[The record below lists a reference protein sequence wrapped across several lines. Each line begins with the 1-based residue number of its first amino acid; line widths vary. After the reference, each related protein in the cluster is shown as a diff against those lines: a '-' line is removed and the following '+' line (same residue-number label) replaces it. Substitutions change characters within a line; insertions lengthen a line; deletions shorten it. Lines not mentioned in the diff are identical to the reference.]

1 MEMLRQKRTL
11 KWFEEYLWQTSKKY
25 VIERDHEEKSYTLCF
40 IGSSD
45 YDPEKGYKAT
55 NIAKFYRTKEDIEI
69 YSYNGKEFNL
79 FVKGLSMLKYW
90 IDSAT
95 PEERF
100 VDEIKSVY
108 KHLNF
113 KTEFGENLYLN
124 IATYDKE
131 QYACLTTIGD
141 RYEPLQKYF
150 TDKEIDKYKREH
162 GINLSEYEKIKE
174 GTYVD

>member
-1 MEMLRQKRTL
+1 MEIVRQKRTL
-11 KWFEEYLWQTSKKY
+11 KWFEEYLKEKGKGFL
-25 VIERDHEEKSYTLCF
+25 IEKNEEEKSYILYF
-40 IGSSD
+40 QD
-45 YDPEKGYKAT
+45 YHLFSLDKEYERT
-55 NIAKFYRTKEDIEI
+55 NIAKFYKDKEDIEI
-69 YSYNGKEFNL
+69 YSYNGKDFDL

-100 VDEIKSVY
+100 ADEIESAYMHK
-108 KHLNF
+108 NF

-124 IATYDKE
+124 ISKTEDGYSF
-131 QYACLTTIGD
+131 LTTIRD
-141 RYEPLQKYF
+141 RYEGWQKYF
-150 TDKEIDKYKREH
+150 TDKEIKKYVYKY

>member
-25 VIERDHEEKSYTLCF
+25 VIERNHEEKSYTLCF

-69 YSYNGKEFNL
+69 YSYYGKDFDL

-90 IDSAT
+90 IDSADI
-95 PEERF
+95 EERF
-100 VDEIKSVY
+100 ADEIESVY
-108 KHLNF
+108 RHINF
-113 KTEFGENLYLN
+113 KTKFGENLYLN
-124 IATYDKE
+124 IAKGQDGYSF
-131 QYACLTTIGD
+131 LTTIGD
-141 RYEPLQKYF
+141 RYEGWQKYF
-150 TDKEIDKYKREH
+150 TDNEIDKYKREF